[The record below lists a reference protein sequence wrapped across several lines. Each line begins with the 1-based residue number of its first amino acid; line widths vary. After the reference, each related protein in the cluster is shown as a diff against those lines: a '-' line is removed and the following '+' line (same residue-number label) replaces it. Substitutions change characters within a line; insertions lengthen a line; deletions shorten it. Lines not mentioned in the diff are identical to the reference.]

1 MQFFSEYG
9 IIMAAGVLTGLVVLV
24 FAMRRIA
31 VHSIVASGTRVAGR
45 TEYVRKS
52 RIPGFGYVQVGY
64 TVKGRPRSAVS
75 GLMRLKRAYAKQG
88 VVTQWY
94 VGRARTRAGM
104 RFVAVKY
111 DG

>member
-1 MQFFSEYG
+1 MQSGLDYG
-9 IIMAAGVLTGLVVLV
+9 IMMAAGILIGLVALA
-24 FAMRRIA
+24 FALRRIA

-94 VGRARTRAGM
+94 VGRARTRAGT